1 MKMKIPVT
9 RSVNQTIEIEV
20 EVPIDDLMGLTKSD
34 VAAKFSEAAE
44 ELAESVDYSG
54 EDEDAKF
61 ESTIPEMPDNIAWI
75 DENKSSRYA
84 VRTFGGLT

>member
-20 EVPIDDLMGLTKSD
+20 EVPIDDLMGLTKTG
-34 VAAKFSEAAE
+34 VAEKLSGAAE
-44 ELAESVDYSG
+44 EQAANIDFSG
-54 EDEDAKF
+54 VEKEAAY
-61 ESTIPEMPDNIAWI
+61 EATVPLLPDNIAWI